1 MMGGVAPV
9 SVWCGYAASNVTKV
23 TLVDV
28 STLDAPRVV
37 AEIYLPGSYL
47 AARRMG
53 ARVRL
58 VLTDD
63 LPFPDGVSF
72 WPSGSWSPTS
82 EADRDRAFAE
92 LAAANEAIIR
102 GRALEDWLR
111 SGTVKLPDGST
122 QELAHA
128 CTDFAV
134 GSGPERPGI
143 LTIATLDLDR
153 RALASQTS
161 VLGRADVVYASRDT
175 LYTAAGHWWWW
186 PEPGQS
192 DATYLHAFDLRDPDR
207 AAYLGSGV
215 VDGTLDDPY
224 QLDEQEGA
232 LRVASTLMTRV
243 AGTEPWGRVELSN
256 QLSVLALADGSL
268 RTVGTSGPFGKE
280 ERLFGTRFLGTRG
293 FAITARQ
300 IDPLFTFDLS
310 DPARPRVVGE
320 LQLPGFIAYL
330 HPIDDTHLLGVGR
343 EPSPSGPMQ
352 VKVQLLDVSD
362 LSAPAAVS
370 TVLVG
375 EGWSWSD
382 ALWDPHAF
390 TWFASRGL
398 LAIPFVDQ
406 GPDAFVSDLR
416 LFHVDVSQ
424 GISEVGVLSM
434 ADLYASGPGFGFAW
448 SPYVRR
454 SVLADDF
461 VYAVSDAGI
470 RSARTSDLPAW
481 LRTVAFPPLPAW

>member
-1 MMGGVAPV
+1 MPV
-9 SVWCGYAASNVTKV
+9 PEFVTVTACAAGKRHAGKRRW
-23 TLVDV
+23 L
-28 STLDAPRVV
+28 PR
-37 AEIYLPGSYL
+37 
-47 AARRMG
+47 
-53 ARVRL
+53 
-58 VLTDD
+58 
-63 LPFPDGVSF
+63 
-72 WPSGSWSPTS
+72 SG
-82 EADRDRAFAE
+82 R
-92 LAAANEAIIR
+92 IR
-102 GRALEDWLR
+102 GRPPTSPR
-111 SGTVKLPDGST
+111 SRS
-122 QELAHA
+122 AHA
-128 CTDFAV
+128 PVAFTTAAA
-134 GSGPERPGI
+134 
-143 LTIATLDLDR
+143 IATLDLDR
-153 RALASQTS
+153 QTLASQTS

-175 LYTAAGHWWWW
+175 LYAAAGHWWWW

-192 DATYLHAFDLRDPDR
+192 GATYLHAFDLRDPDR

-224 QLDEQEGA
+224 QLDEHEGA
-232 LRVASTLMTRV
+232 LRVATTLTTRV
-243 AGTEPWGRVELSN
+243 ASAEPWGRVELSN
-256 QLSVLALADGSL
+256 QLTVLALADGSL
-268 RTVGTSGPFGKE
+268 RAVGTSGPFGKE

-320 LQLPGFIAYL
+320 LELPGFIAYL

-352 VKVQLLDVSD
+352 VKVQLLDVAD
-362 LSAPAAVS
+362 LSAPASVS

-390 TWFASRGL
+390 TWLPARGL
-398 LAIPFVDQ
+398 LAIPFVDY

-416 LFHVDVSQ
+416 LFQVDVSQ
-424 GISEVGVLSM
+424 GISKAGVLPM

-481 LRTVAFPPLPAW
+481 LRTVTFSPISTW